1 MTKRKYQLKK
11 ITGETNILVK
21 VNLDGQGKYKI
32 DTGIGFFNH
41 LLELLSLNSL
51 IDLTVKARGDLWVDE
66 HHTVED
72 TALALGQALRQALG
86 SKRGIE
92 RFGFIAP
99 MDESLAEA
107 VIDLGGRPYLVWNT
121 VFKREKIGDLPT
133 ELIEH
138 FFGSLA
144 VALGA
149 NIHINLRYG
158 KNEHHMAE
166 AIIKAFARALQQA
179 VKLNYRIL
187 KQIPS
192 TKKTL

>member
-1 MTKRKYQLKK
+1 MIKRKYKFNSK
-11 ITGETNILVK
+11 TGETNIAVSI
-21 VNLDGQGKYKI
+21 NLDGKGKYKI

-41 LLELLSLNSL
+41 LLESLSLNSL
-51 IDLTVKARGDLWVDE
+51 IDLKIKARGDLWVDE

-72 TALALGQALRQALG
+72 VALALGQALRQALG
-86 SKRGIE
+86 NKCGIE
-92 RFGFIAP
+92 RFGFVAP

-107 VIDLGGRPYLVWNT
+107 VIDLGGRPYLVWNA

-138 FFGSLA
+138 FFYSLA

-149 NIHINLRYG
+149 NIHIKLRYG

-166 AIIKAFARALQQA
+166 AIIKAFARALRQA

-187 KQIPS
+187 NKIPS